1 MVSYPAKICT
11 TPTKRAIVLFTL
23 PYSIVWQHWSREWLP
38 VGGGMVLSRRGSSAG
53 GARIELL
60 PPPVFRSKPTEV
72 RSMNSKMVSLL
83 PKNLNLC
90 RYSLMYIQNFHNT
103 NVIILNGPDQ
113 QDNNE
118 NATFHGRGM
127 HSSLASTANGQHF
140 QTLVD
145 PNNPASF
152 HYGEMLVPRSQDG
165 GSAAAKSIEQEKNSE
180 NENCS
185 ANQMSND
192 ITNFNSLEPCTANES
207 YAPTNLRPDH
217 IKCICAALEN
227 SANIATLDKFV
238 SNFSGPV
245 LADHPCREALLRAK
259 ALVLFHGRKFDE
271 FYKFVEST
279 QFAPEHHNFLQSLWN
294 EAHYIETE
302 MQRGRKLDP
311 VSRYRVRKKNAFPR
325 TIWDGD
331 ATSYCFKKNARKILK
346 DFYENQQTPTHQQK
360 QELAKGTK
368 LSVVQVSNWFK
379 NQRQR
384 ARQQRREGRRSCS
397 FPDSSSDGAES
408 EGPEDNNTTFDEN
421 EMSAHGCRQPK
432 DNDHSSRVNPA
443 AAVYAAAA
451 QMYYGTTMSP
461 AQYHSFY
468 QHSYQQPIHL
478 TMNFAPQFLLNNAN
492 SMVQPSDVPPPPIF
506 AENVNAL
513 ASTVGS
519 GMKYQSL

>member
-1 MVSYPAKICT
+1 
-11 TPTKRAIVLFTL
+11 
-23 PYSIVWQHWSREWLP
+23 
-38 VGGGMVLSRRGSSAG
+38 
-53 GARIELL
+53 
-60 PPPVFRSKPTEV
+60 
-72 RSMNSKMVSLL
+72 
-83 PKNLNLC
+83 
-90 RYSLMYIQNFHNT
+90 
-103 NVIILNGPDQ
+103 
-113 QDNNE
+113 
-118 NATFHGRGM
+118 M
-127 HSSLASTANGQHF
+127 HSSLTSTANGQHF

-145 PNNPASF
+145 PSNPASF
-152 HYGEMLVPRSQDG
+152 HYGEMLVPRSQEG
-165 GSAAAKSIEQEKNSE
+165 HSASVKSTAQEKNSE
-180 NENCS
+180 NENRS
-185 ANQMSND
+185 ANQISND
-192 ITNFNSLEPCTANES
+192 STNFNSPEPCTANES

-217 IKCICAALEN
+217 IQCICAALEN

-238 SNFSGPV
+238 SNFSAPI
-245 LADHPCREALLRAK
+245 LSDHPCREALLRAK
-259 ALVLFHGRKFDE
+259 ALVLFHVRKFDE

-302 MQRGRKLDP
+302 LQRGRKLDP

-346 DFYENQQTPTHQQK
+346 DFYEKQQTPTHQQK
-360 QELAKGTK
+360 QELAKSTK

-384 ARQQRREGRRSCS
+384 ARQQRREFRRSCS
-397 FPDSSSDGAES
+397 LPDSSSDGAES

-421 EMSAHGCRQPK
+421 ETPAHGCGQPK
-432 DNDHSSRVNPA
+432 DVEFVDHQGSSTSDLFPQQCGGNENDHNSRVNPA

-492 SMVQPSDVPPPPIF
+492 SMVHPTEVPPPPIF
-506 AENVNAL
+506 AENLNTL
-513 ASTVGS
+513 DSTVGS
-519 GMKYQSL
+519 GMKYQCL